1 MPITS
6 RHLNVGLAGLVG
18 LLGLLGLSLLPGGS
32 LAISAERP
40 AAPSVLS
47 DLQGQI
53 KSTASKVTP
62 AVVNIASTVI
72 VRDQMFS
79 DEGLPFGLFSQPAPR
94 RQYGQGSGVIVS
106 ADGYIVTNNHV
117 VAEAVSVE
125 VLLADRRQFK
135 GRVVATDPKT
145 DVAVVKIDAT
155 GLPTIPWGDSS
166 QLTVGDFV
174 LAIGNPLGLNQ
185 TVTFGIVS
193 AVGRAD
199 VGVADYEDFI
209 QTDAPINPGNS
220 GGALVNVKGE
230 LIGINT
236 AIASTTGGSV
246 GVGFAVPSNMARAAM
261 QSLLRTGRVVRGF
274 LGANTQDV
282 TPLLGKMFKLPD
294 VKGVIITDI
303 FPRGSAEKAGLK
315 RGDVV
320 LRFDGKDV
328 VDSGKLRNVIAL
340 VPIGSKHKLDI
351 IRENKPMPVDL
362 VIQEAPRER
371 TKRATAIAHGI
382 TMGHPLG
389 GVLVEEVTPPVAR
402 QLGLS
407 STSGVVV
414 TAVEE
419 GSLAESAGISIGD
432 QILEVNRKP
441 VPDLEAYQRLV
452 EPIKPKDLTLM
463 LINRQGT
470 LLFVPIE
477 GE

>member
-1 MPITS
+1 MALGIAPEVKTPQIVIEKAMQDI
-6 RHLNVGLAGLVG
+6 LQNGLYD
-18 LLGLLGLSLLPGGS
+18 
-32 LAISAERP
+32 
-40 AAPSVLS
+40 AAYL
-47 DLQGQI
+47 
-53 KSTASKVTP
+53 
-62 AVVNIASTVI
+62 
-72 VRDQMFS
+72 FS

-106 ADGYIVTNNHV
+106 SDGYIITNNHV
-117 VAEAVSVE
+117 VAEAVDVE

-135 GRVVATDPKT
+135 GHVVATDPKT
-145 DVAVVKIDAT
+145 DVAVVKIEAS
-155 GLPTIPWGDSS
+155 GLPTVPWGDSS
-166 QLTVGDFV
+166 RLTVGDFV

-230 LIGINT
+230 LVGINT
-236 AIASTTGGSV
+236 AIASMTGGSV

-261 QSLLRTGRVVRGF
+261 QSLLKTGRVVRGF

-282 TPLLGKMFKLPD
+282 TPPLSKIFRLTE

-303 FPRGSAEKAGLK
+303 FPKGSAEKAGLR

-320 LRFDGKDV
+320 LRFDGRDV
-328 VDSGKLRNVIAL
+328 VDSGRLRNVIAL
-340 VPIGSKHKLDI
+340 APIGSRHKLDVV
-351 IRENKPMPVDL
+351 RDYKPLQVEL

-371 TKRATAIAHGI
+371 TKRAAAAAQGVSL
-382 TMGHPLG
+382 GHPLG
-389 GVLVEEVTPPVAR
+389 GLLVEEVNPIVAR
-402 QLGLS
+402 QLGL
-407 STSGVVV
+407 TSATGVVV

-419 GSLAESAGISIGD
+419 GSLAEAAGISMGD
-432 QILEVNRKP
+432 LILEVNRKP

-452 EPIKPKDLTLM
+452 EPIKPKDLTLL
-463 LINRQGT
+463 LISRQGT
-470 LLFVPIE
+470 LLYVPIE